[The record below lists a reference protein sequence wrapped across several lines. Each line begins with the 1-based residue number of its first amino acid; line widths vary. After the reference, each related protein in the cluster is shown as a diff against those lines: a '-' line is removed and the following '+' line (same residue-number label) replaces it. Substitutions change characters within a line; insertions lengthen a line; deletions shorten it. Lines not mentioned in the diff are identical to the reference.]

1 MEKNNRK
8 KINFKI
14 LVKEKCTGFYELPQ
28 INIIL
33 ILEKTREHNA
43 DGERQWL
50 SSGHTDHD
58 TSCVH
63 GGRKGSLSPVALL
76 QGGPDFCSHACSL
89 FATCWITPLNMRKS
103 IVAGIF
109 LTLRSAGFL

>member
-43 DGERQWL
+43 DGERQ
-50 SSGHTDHD
+50 
-58 TSCVH
+58 
-63 GGRKGSLSPVALL
+63 
-76 QGGPDFCSHACSL
+76 
-89 FATCWITPLNMRKS
+89 
-103 IVAGIF
+103 
-109 LTLRSAGFL
+109 